1 MQQSN
6 RLKWLDTARGTTML
20 FVCLAHF
27 SSAYFVQPGAE
38 DTGPLGVEIGK
49 IAAPIFVVLSGI
61 LFGVLSQM
69 QAGDFEKTWNHV
81 IDKAL
86 FMLVIAHP
94 LMALM
99 HTANKSYL
107 SAFGHA
113 YITDTIALCVIMGS
127 ILVPTMTLRK
137 RFFLSF
143 VVYVVST
150 AVWVTWEPD
159 SPLLLVLR
167 DFLFG
172 SNQPDFSA
180 ATFPF
185 LPWFSLYLFG
195 TGVGAV
201 LARSSSSERNGGTL
215 RFLIGCSVTALAS
228 AVLMRVIY
236 KMLLASMVMVDDDLL
251 YYNLFASPYHNIPPS
266 PHYLLLFVGLG
277 MGVLSSVYALSKTA
291 RAEPYLALLST
302 VGRNSLVVFVVQ
314 EGLYFYV
321 LYLLARST
329 SLAAVNVLWP
339 VYFLSSLA
347 VVAAVALVA
356 DRLRVSRY
364 QTLGYPRFLHLMRTV
379 APNASGLT
387 TKMPTSHHDPN
398 RGSAPALRIVPRS
411 TRRSMAQGIDGM
423 GESRRTLG
431 PRREG

>member
-1 MQQSN
+1 MPQSG
-6 RLKWLDTARGTTML
+6 RLKWLDTARGTAML

-27 SSAYFVQPGAE
+27 SSAYFVQFGAGE
-38 DTGPLGVEIGK
+38 AVPLGVEIGK
-49 IAAPIFVVLSGI
+49 IAAPIFVALSGI

-69 QAGDFEKTWNHV
+69 QAGDFEKTRNHV

-99 HTANKSYL
+99 HTAHNSYL

-113 YITDTIALCVIMGS
+113 YITDTIAVCVIMGS
-127 ILVPTMTLRK
+127 ILVPTMTLGT

-150 AVWVTWEPD
+150 AVWVTWEPE

-167 DFLFG
+167 DFVFG

-180 ATFPF
+180 ATFPY

-195 TGVGAV
+195 TGVGEV
-201 LARSSSSERNGGTL
+201 LARSSSRGQNGRTL
-215 RFLIGCSVTALAS
+215 RVLMGCSVTALAS

-236 KMLLASMVMVDDDLL
+236 KMLLASKVMVDDDLL
-251 YYNLFASPYHNIPPS
+251 YYNLFASPYHNTPPS
-266 PHYLLLFVGLG
+266 PHYLLLFIGLG
-277 MGVLSSVYALSKTA
+277 MGLLSLVYALSKTA

-302 VGRNSLVVFVVQ
+302 VGRNSLAVFVVQ
-314 EGLYFYV
+314 EGMYFYV
-321 LYLLARST
+321 LYQLARST
-329 SLAAVNVLWP
+329 SLAAVNVWP
-339 VYFLSSLA
+339 VYFLASLA
-347 VVAAVALVA
+347 MVAAVALVA

-364 QTLGYPRFLHLMRTV
+364 QTLGYTRFLHFMRIA
-379 APNASGLT
+379 APNAAGLI
-387 TKMPTSHHDPN
+387 TKVPN
-398 RGSAPALRIVPRS
+398 SDQHPNSGSAPALRIVPRG
-411 TRRSMAQGIDGM
+411 TRRSMARGIDGM
-423 GESRRTLG
+423 GESRRTSG
-431 PRREG
+431 PHREG

>member
-1 MQQSN
+1 MQQSG
-6 RLKWLDTARGTTML
+6 RLKWLDTARGTAML

-27 SSAYFVQPGAE
+27 SSAYFVQPGAGE
-38 DTGPLGVEIGK
+38 AVPLGVEIGK
-49 IAAPIFVVLSGI
+49 VAAPIFVALSGI
-61 LFGVLSQM
+61 LFGLMLQIK
-69 QAGDFEKTWNHV
+69 AGDFEETRNHF

-107 SAFGHA
+107 SAFGHV
-113 YITDTIALCVIMGS
+113 YITDTIAVCVVMGS
-127 ILVPTMTLRK
+127 ILAPTMTLRK
-137 RFFLSF
+137 RLVLSF

-150 AVWVTWEPD
+150 AVWMKWEPD
-159 SPLLLVLR
+159 SPLLLVFR
-167 DFLFG
+167 DFVFG

-185 LPWFSLYLFG
+185 LPWFSVYLFG
-195 TGVGAV
+195 TGVGEV
-201 LARSSSSERNGGTL
+201 LARSRSRGRNGRPL

-236 KMLLASMVMVDDDLL
+236 KMLLASRVIVDDDLL

-266 PHYLLLFVGLG
+266 PHYLFLFIGLG
-277 MGVLSSVYALSKTA
+277 MGVLSIVYALSKTA
-291 RAEPYLALLST
+291 RGEQYLALLST

-314 EGLYFYV
+314 EGMYFYV
-321 LYLLARST
+321 LYILARST
-329 SLAAVNVLWP
+329 SLAAVNVWP
-339 VYFLSSLA
+339 IYFLASLA

-356 DRLRVSRY
+356 DRLQVSRY
-364 QTLGYPRFLHLMRTV
+364 QTLGYPRFLHFMRT
-379 APNASGLT
+379 ASPNVSGLT
-387 TKMPTSHHDPN
+387 TKVPN
-398 RGSAPALRIVPRS
+398 SDQHPNSGSAPALRIVPRG
-411 TRRSMAQGIDGM
+411 TRRSIAQGIDGM